1 MEKDTRNIIIVL
13 MIVVAAIVGAAFA
26 SLTEVQFDRDRD
38 DFPDPEEIEKRDFT
52 IYRTTAAA
60 VATVNLVIGA
70 ALIMLYLEVYR
81 EVKSDFTVGLIMVTL
96 SLMLYALFSNPLVHS
111 VFGFRAFGLGPFA
124 MIPNFFAMVAM
135 STLLYLSLK

>member
-1 MEKDTRNIIIVL
+1 MEKDTRNIIIIL

-26 SLTEVQFDRDRD
+26 SVIEVQFDRDRD
-38 DFPDPEEIEKRDFT
+38 DLPDPEEIEKQDFT

-96 SLMLYALFSNPLVHS
+96 SLMAP
-111 VFGFRAFGLGPFA
+111 R
-124 MIPNFFAMVAM
+124 
-135 STLLYLSLK
+135 